1 MTPTAFMTDAAWEAI
16 AEKMAK
22 GIRAM
27 PIIEDHPDWWV
38 RYSVDGFGSHKKLL
52 IVMRIFAAYL
62 ITLLIEEVG
71 SSHVNQPFDRGVAKH
86 GKSTMRGVLDLLL
99 QNPMTLKTK
108 TMNQWHLLIVGLAS
122 LRQLGKP
129 SAAWQSSFRATNLD
143 PRFRM
148 DFKTW
153 CTKIKHFLQ
162 AGSDFQLEGEHT
174 LAPPPPA
181 AAAAAA
187 AASTHTSLSPHLPPP
202 PSTALPSHR

>member
-1 MTPTAFMTDAAWEAI
+1 MAKGWVSPRYRVAHAFKVNGDEECLLACDGTVRVIGAAEKKKHEREVANSRCSITLFKCGSAAGHQGPTFFIMAGKEKAEGYTDKYLKDHGAAPHSSVEMTPTAFMTDAAWEAI

-62 ITLLIEEVG
+62 ITLLIEEAD

-108 TMNQWHLLIVGLAS
+108 TI
-122 LRQLGKP
+122 
-129 SAAWQSSFRATNLD
+129 
-143 PRFRM
+143 
-148 DFKTW
+148 
-153 CTKIKHFLQ
+153 
-162 AGSDFQLEGEHT
+162 
-174 LAPPPPA
+174 
-181 AAAAAA
+181 
-187 AASTHTSLSPHLPPP
+187 
-202 PSTALPSHR
+202 